1 MALLKVDKEEAA
13 EAKQI
18 SLSPQHE
25 MAG

>member
-1 MALLKVDKEEAA
+1 MALSKVDKEEAA